1 MIYFLDPWEHVITMA
16 AGGYVFTKLHKFE
29 QNMMN
34 DMEDIC
40 DDIGKTNP
48 YVEERKY
55 QRHLQFLKEQQ
66 NKASA

>member
-1 MIYFLDPWEHVITMA
+1 
-16 AGGYVFTKLHKFE
+16 
-29 QNMMN
+29 MMN